1 MYKDMMHGSQ
11 QEGGTLIE
19 GRVQIDAGAEAGQR
33 RGVLVLGMHR
43 SGTSALA
50 GLLGHLGCALPRDLI
65 GPGVGNEKGHGE
77 PEQIV
82 ALDDAI
88 LASGGSEWEDW
99 ASFNKAWY
107 DSPLYGP
114 KLVEARAALRQ
125 SFGDEPLFV
134 LKDPRMCRL
143 APFWLA
149 ALKAEGIEPA
159 IILTLRRPD
168 QVAASL
174 ASRDAMEPGYAYL
187 LWLRHMLE
195 AEVATRG
202 MRRVICSFEQILTDW
217 PSVADRIGTGTG
229 IAWPRR
235 SAMVRARI
243 DEFLSGPGHDIGI
256 DGAAAPSPW
265 VERAHAILNRWATNG
280 EDRADDAELD
290 AILREFDAS
299 CAVFGG
305 IVLPGSRSRGAGG
318 GDSLR
323 RELLQQVEAR
333 TNQVQALEADVA
345 TLQAGIDAARR
356 SQEDAEA
363 RASLAESI
371 ARQREEEVEQT
382 RRERDEALQ
391 STQVE
396 TEALRDKLA
405 QADEWVFRLAADRRD
420 AEQQANRIQRLAQ
433 DLQCRLETSL
443 AAKAWLEEGLSQAKQ
458 RIGELEADH
467 ASARRLAEAQTAL
480 EQAEIRRANA
490 EHDNLRTQQRL
501 AEVLEQEESRRLSA
515 ERDLAEAHRHSAEL
529 NEVIS
534 ERYRE
539 SSVLTRLLA
548 AAENG
553 NNLANKQREWLGHVN
568 SYLVNR
574 PRWWSMMPAT
584 WQRSREHAALRRRGL
599 FDAEAYLQLY
609 PDVAADGMDP
619 LRHYIIHG
627 MAEGRKLTC

>member
-19 GRVQIDAGAEAGQR
+19 GRVQIDAGAEVGQR

-65 GPGVGNEKGHGE
+65 GPGVGNEKGHWE

-195 AEVATRG
+195 AEAATRG

-217 PSVADRIGTGTG
+217 PSVVDRIGTGTG
-229 IAWPRR
+229 IAWPRQ

-243 DEFLSGPGHDIGI
+243 DEFLSGPGHDIGFN
-256 DGAAAPSPW
+256 GAADPPPW
-265 VERAHAILNRWATNG
+265 LERAHAILNRWATNG

-318 GDSLR
+318 GDGLR

-391 STQVE
+391 SVGQSHVE
-396 TEALRDKLA
+396 ADVLRDKLV
-405 QADEWVFRLAADRRD
+405 QADEWVLRLAADRRD
-420 AEQQANRIQRLAQ
+420 AEQQAARMQRLSD
-433 DLQCRLETSL
+433 DLQRRLE
-443 AAKAWLEEGLSQAKQ
+443 AALGARSRLDDTLSQAKR
-458 RIGELEADH
+458 RIAELEADH
-467 ASARRLAEAQTAL
+467 ASAGRLVEAQATLEQTEMRCAAL
-480 EQAEIRRANA
+480 EQ
-490 EHDNLRTQQRL
+490 RL
-501 AEVLEQEESRRLSA
+501 GETEAALEQERRDAAARLAAADHSIA
-515 ERDLAEAHRHSAEL
+515 ERF
-529 NEVIS
+529 
-534 ERYRE
+534 RE
-539 SSVLTRLLA
+539 TAVLTRLLA
-548 AAENG
+548 EAEKEGEVAAVQCAW
-553 NNLANKQREWLGHVN
+553 LAQVHA
-568 SYLVNR
+568 YLARR
-574 PRWWSMMPAT
+574 PRWWSLIPKG
-584 WQRSREHAALRRRGL
+584 WRRRREHAGLLQRGL
-599 FDAEAYLQLY
+599 FDAAAYLSLY
-609 PDVAADGMDP
+609 PDVAAEGMDP
-619 LRHYIIHG
+619 VHHYVTHG
-627 MAEGRKLTC
+627 MAEGRRLVR